1 MKSLLLKFWI
11 LGTRSV
17 NKKMIFACIITSFF
31 ISCLTASNSNLI
43 SSYDLPNHDE
53 IKKEVTF
60 LIENDLVEKSKAT
73 VLQKI
78 KSKISQSNG
87 YIEITRN
94 NAPNIYKLLNAAT
107 KIIGIEIPSKVY
119 LNESHALTFNCCN
132 AFVAKNRSGETY
144 LSLGSKFLC
153 ELTEQEI
160 KAVLE
165 HEFMHI
171 KDNFLEQL
179 NSKIRKNLVVAYSYL
194 GLLSIQCVLLVC
206 IAKSIC
212 SKEYSNAIL
221 TTLPIP
227 LLSYLSE
234 KLGGQVIDNKTQIN
248 ELCQRLEQHADMNV
262 NSKLDLASGLKKII
276 AMLTIETL
284 KYYPNS
290 VDKSVI
296 SMIENEMQDAMIEN
310 IDNGKMDSND
320 PLHPTLQNRLN
331 YLKESDETITP
342 DIA

>member
-1 MKSLLLKFWI
+1 MKSLLYNTHLI
-11 LGTRSV
+11 G
-17 NKKMIFACIITSFF
+17 KKIIFIGIIISF
-31 ISCLTASNSNLI
+31 
-43 SSYDLPNHDE
+43 SYVMAGDFYLPNHDE

-73 VLQKI
+73 FLQKI

-94 NAPNIYKLLNAAT
+94 NAPNIYKLLNAAA

-221 TTLPIP
+221 ATLPIP

-262 NSKLDLASGLKKII
+262 NSKPDLASGLKKII